1 MKHNMLL
8 SLLLCLAALTCA
20 EPVECMAQAQQHRVS
35 VKENSRFFASK
46 ANKFERSIVH
56 SPFSILHSQLSSD
69 QRLVGYTV
77 TDAIDVSGA
86 AFGKAGTYS
95 VGAVLTPQMLA
106 SYEGCRVVGIRVAA
120 ALNLGLS
127 RTYIYDVSEFG
138 MVAQVEQYQRLYEG
152 WNEVFFN
159 GDGYVIQGTETLFF
173 GFDYKETDE
182 MVSNDQG
189 GLCGVGDEQ
198 EGSFYCYGDLGKGE
212 GLYSLSGLGRLCV
225 QLIVDVSS
233 LPMLDMD
240 MTYLDA
246 GFKYKQPGEAIE
258 GLATFANVG
267 RAAANG
273 FQVGWQLDDQQP
285 VLTTVTDSVL
295 MVGQSDSWQFICRL
309 PQDIAVGMHTLK
321 VFVSQV
327 GGEPMTER
335 SHNDTLS
342 ASFAVYRES
351 MQRQQAYLEVYT
363 DASSY
368 YSALLN
374 DALKVMKNREDIADK
389 LAMVNV
395 HRPGTALAVSD
406 AAYLHGLYA
415 YTWPTFTINRSY
427 FPGEAYIAYDMNYYL
442 DYQSLLGAD
451 FNAGIIG
458 DMVFQDYYSPS
469 FAGITLQADY
479 DADTRQFTITANGDV
494 LPESDAIYGDLA
506 LTLMVVE
513 DGVKSQQAIVN
524 STTGRVTTNRNYMHQ
539 QVLRGYLTSPIGD
552 ALQVVGGKYS
562 VTVTRT
568 LDSKW
573 NADNVTIVGLLTKRA
588 DEITSANVRDYDVIN
603 ATSVALSAASGILVP
618 TQSSANQPVA
628 RFTLEGKRIP
638 SSTLHKGI
646 TVERL
651 SDGTVRKVL
660 SRF

>member
-8 SLLLCLAALTCA
+8 SLLLCLIALICA
-20 EPVECMAQAQQHRVS
+20 EPVECTAQAQQHRVS
-35 VKENSRFFASK
+35 VKGNSPLDLWSLARQELSIL
-46 ANKFERSIVH
+46 NSQLSIVN
-56 SPFSILHSQLSSD
+56 SQLSSD

-86 AFGKAGTYS
+86 AFEKAGTYS

-106 SYEGCRVVGIRVAA
+106 SYEGCRVVGIRMAA

-127 RTYIYDVSEFG
+127 RTFIYDVSDLG
-138 MVAQVEQYQRLYEG
+138 IVAQVEQYQRLYEG

-173 GFDYKETDE
+173 GFDYTETDE

-189 GLCGVGDEQ
+189 GLCGVGDEL
-198 EGSFYCYGDLGKGE
+198 EGSFYAYGDYGKGE

-258 GLATFANVG
+258 GLATFTNVG
-267 RAAANG
+267 RATANG
-273 FQVGWQLDDQQP
+273 FQVGWKLDDQQP

-295 MVGQSDSWQFICRL
+295 AVGASDSWQFICRL
-309 PQDIAVGMHTLK
+309 PEDIAVGMHTLK

-327 GGEPMTER
+327 GGEPMPDR

-351 MQRQQAYLEVYT
+351 MPRQKAYFEVYT
-363 DASSY
+363 DASTY

-389 LAMVNV
+389 LALVNV
-395 HRPGTALAVSD
+395 HRPGTALAVSE
-406 AAYLHGLYA
+406 AAYLHSLYA

-469 FAGITLQADY
+469 FAGINLQADY

-552 ALQVVGGKYS
+552 ALQVADGKYS
-562 VTVTRT
+562 VTVTET
-568 LDSKW
+568 LNSKW
-573 NADNVTIVGLLTKRA
+573 NVDNVTIVGLLTKRA
-588 DEITSANVRDYDVIN
+588 DEINSANVRDYDVIN

-618 TQSSANQPVA
+618 SQSSAETVA
-628 RFTLEGKRIP
+628 RFTLDGKRI
-638 SSTLHKGI
+638 SSSASHKGI
-646 TVERL
+646 MVERL